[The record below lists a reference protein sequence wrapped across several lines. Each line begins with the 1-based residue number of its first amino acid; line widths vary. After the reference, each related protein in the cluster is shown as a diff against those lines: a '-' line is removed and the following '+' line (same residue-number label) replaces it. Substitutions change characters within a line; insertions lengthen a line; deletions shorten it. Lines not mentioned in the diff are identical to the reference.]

1 MMYHNMHDPDY
12 RCRSV
17 QYIIYVTAY
26 VSIYTLVLMAG
37 DRFLAVVCPVS
48 SITIRFVTTISS
60 NIMSTTTNI
69 RFITF
74 TFTRTI
80 TNAKT
85 AIAITWLVTLL
96 SNSPV
101 WLAHSLH
108 PIGNGRRRFPF
119 ILILSELGST
129 YYAAFGP
136 LATSACRLKK
146 VLYRR
151 I

>member
-1 MMYHNMHDPDY
+1 MYDPDY

-48 SITIRFVTTISS
+48 SITIRFITTISS
-60 NIMSTTTNI
+60 ITTTTNI

-108 PIGNGRRRFPF
+108 PIGNGRRKFPF
-119 ILILSELGST
+119 LLILSELGST
-129 YYAAFGP
+129 YCAASGRWP
-136 LATSACRLKK
+136 LVHVA
-146 VLYRR
+146 
-151 I
+151 